1 VIAAYIA
8 AKFVLFCG
16 FFYLSGLVLQIG
28 VPLDALRAGFHRTWL
43 GASGTIVCLVAYMF
57 LRLGGASIETNR
69 AVGTGL
75 LWALRLALWIWVTTR
90 VYRVTRWRKGKLA
103 AVAAAGLALD
113 AAVDFGMAR
122 LQESHPFM
130 PALGEW
136 DFRLS

>member
-1 VIAAYIA
+1 MIAAYIA

-90 VYRVTRWRKGKLA
+90 GYGVQPTT
-103 AVAAAGLALD
+103 
-113 AAVDFGMAR
+113 
-122 LQESHPFM
+122 P
-130 PALGEW
+130 
-136 DFRLS
+136 